1 MSTVFSDFL
10 RDFDDDSESHG
21 QVIDA
26 IRRILTSVLR
36 RRGIY
41 QSGPSLLGYA
51 GNSWDDEES
60 ILDLAHDCFDRSILQ
75 KFRGLRAL
83 LADSGSIDAVVVRNI
98 QNFVWEKQKRHD
110 PTGHAIFQNLK
121 ATVTEL
127 VEAGELIPLTNGD
140 EQSGS
145 GFGGDSQYSIRG
157 ASDSAVASEPQLK
170 EALLSSGLMFDGL
183 QSFSTIGI
191 KGQEILAKTVVD
203 LKAFGIAVFSI
214 NALKKALTALVNDS
228 LAAVPTAG
236 CQLAA
241 ECFEDS
247 SENIR
252 TDQPGAGYEEAESRA
267 HMIKEIHSEID
278 CSRRTATVRERLHR
292 LLNFAADVWT
302 GKDTSGAFSVEQ
314 LQSTFGIE
322 RTTVYDDMNFLGSLR
337 ERVTVR
343 QSLAKKNG
351 DQHA

>member
-10 RDFDDDSESHG
+10 RDFDDDSEGHG
-21 QVIDA
+21 QVIAA
-26 IRRILTSVLR
+26 IRRILVSVLR
-36 RRGIY
+36 RRGIFHA
-41 QSGPSLLGYA
+41 GPSLLGYA

-75 KFRGLRAL
+75 KLRSLRAL
-83 LADSGSIDAVVVRNI
+83 LTESGSIDAVVVRNI

-127 VEAGELIPLTNGD
+127 VEAGELFPLTIGD
-140 EQSGS
+140 EQNRS
-145 GFGGDSQYSIRG
+145 GFSGDSQYSIRG
-157 ASDSAVASEPQLK
+157 ASDSALASEPQLK

-183 QSFSTIGI
+183 QSFSTIGLN
-191 KGQEILAKTVVD
+191 GQEILASTIVG
-203 LKAFGIAVFSI
+203 LNAFGIAVFSI
-214 NALKKALTALVNDS
+214 NALKKALTVLVNES
-228 LAAVPTAG
+228 RAVVPAAVRH
-236 CQLAA
+236 LAA
-241 ECFEDS
+241 EFFEDS

-267 HMIKEIHSEID
+267 HMIKKIHSEID
-278 CSRRTATVRERLHR
+278 CSRRTANVRERLHR
-292 LLNFAADVWT
+292 LLNIAADVWT
-302 GKDTSGAFSVEQ
+302 GKDSSGVFNLEQ

-351 DQHA
+351 DQHG